1 MGSGFALARSLETAE
16 ASPPPRYAEAEVLD
30 LDIRFFESRVARDS
44 LSARDFAELARLYL
58 QRARGGSGDADLR
71 RAEELARRSLRL
83 RTGRN
88 AVAFQVLA
96 TSLMGQHRFVEARAM
111 AERLVAVDSTY
122 RPARAML
129 GEIQLELGAYDE
141 ADHTFGMLLTSRT
154 ELAVAPRY
162 ARWDEL
168 RGRPAEARRLLRQ
181 ARDEAVSRYGVP
193 RSHIAWFYWRLG
205 DLALRQG
212 EVGEAETE
220 IEAGLAIAPEDHRL
234 LDAMARVAAA
244 RGRWAE
250 SIELGERAIAKTL
263 DPATLGLLYQVYAAS
278 GDSAKAEEYYHA
290 MSVAVLGQPAMFHRQ
305 WGLLLLDR
313 GREVG
318 TVLARAEE
326 EIRTRHDVYGW
337 DLLAWALYRS
347 HRHQEAHDAMHQ
359 CARAGHPRRDAVLPC
374 RDDRGGAGP
383 AGRGG
388 GSPRGRAGDQPQ
400 LESLPARRS
409 TGHPSAASAN
419 RDPRGPVTCQNSP
432 RSQGSASTTSP
443 IRRRSTTSCSCSRW
457 RPSIAGAIGAP
468 RPGWSPRSR
477 SGIRSRWRSR

>member
-1 MGSGFALARSLETAE
+1 MGSAFAVARSLETAE
-16 ASPPPRYAEAEVLD
+16 ASPAPRYSEAEVLD
-30 LDIRFFESRVARDS
+30 LDIRFFEGRVARDS
-44 LSARDFAELARLYL
+44 LSARDFAELSRLYL

-71 RAEELARRSLRL
+71 RAENLARRSLRL

-96 TSLMGQHRFVEARAM
+96 TSLMGQHQFVEAREM
-111 AERLVAVDSTY
+111 AARLVALDSTY

-141 ADHTFGMLLTSRT
+141 ADRTFGTLLTVRT
-154 ELAVAPRY
+154 DLAVAPRY

-168 RGRPAEARRLLRQ
+168 HGRPAEARRLLRE
-181 ARDEAVSRYGVP
+181 ARDEAVKRYGVP
-193 RSHIAWFYWRLG
+193 AVHIAWFYWRLG

-212 EVGEAETE
+212 HVGEAEDE
-220 IEAGLAIAPEDHRL
+220 LEAGLAVAPEDHRL

-250 SIELGERAIAKTL
+250 SIALGERAIAKTL
-263 DPATLGLLYQVYAAS
+263 DPATLGLLHQVYAAS

-313 GREVG
+313 GREVP
-318 TVLARAEE
+318 TVLARAQE

-347 HRHQEAHDAMHQ
+347 DRYPEALAAMTHALALGTRDAMLFYHAGMIEAAMGRNDAARDRLETALAINPHWHPSQ
-359 CARAGHPRRDAVLPC
+359 PTEARATLQRLRNA
-374 RDDRGGAGP
+374 RGGE
-383 AGRGG
+383 GR
-388 GSPRGRAGDQPQ
+388 
-400 LESLPARRS
+400 
-409 TGHPSAASAN
+409 
-419 RDPRGPVTCQNSP
+419 
-432 RSQGSASTTSP
+432 
-443 IRRRSTTSCSCSRW
+443 
-457 RPSIAGAIGAP
+457 
-468 RPGWSPRSR
+468 
-477 SGIRSRWRSR
+477 